1 MSTHVETDEQCASP
15 CRILTTQ
22 VGDIAI
28 LLPIFDAIPNAL
40 KQLPFAVWEAEPDLD
55 GQGNQKCKPN
65 GRPRIKKAPRHSRG
79 HLISK
84 SKPEEWMASDNCLA
98 SFDPKQFHGV
108 GVLLRASSG
117 TVGIDLDDYDALIAE
132 FPAIEKLM
140 QQAKEAGVYCEN
152 SPSKTG
158 LRLFVKGSLPE
169 GKGRRQG
176 GIEIYGDTAFL
187 TVTGAA
193 RWPGDVVEGQ
203 WLVDALIGI
212 IDDCPRES
220 GAEKAHSRDE
230 AATPAD
236 PIIVERLSAEM
247 ERQQPRLWRGQWQS
261 DGGNLHPDYPS
272 QSEADFALCGCVSRA
287 ASAVGVPRAALATTI
302 AEVFRRSGL
311 YRPDKEKTVRNHTIP
326 NIVKRHFETETAAP
340 ADDWKEL
347 RPLPSPLP
355 PAPTFDIE
363 LLPSALRGFV
373 EDVAGRMQVPA
384 EIVATPLLIALGS
397 VIGKKLAIQPRS
409 VDASWYEYP
418 NLWGVSILQP
428 GMLKSPALNE
438 ATKFI
443 RELEDLAKRQHEATL
458 MRWQADEALRKIV
471 QKDREADVKKLFK
484 EGKFDEA
491 RELAQQAQKAP
502 VRRRYIIMDA
512 TPEARLRVLGENP
525 NGVMLIRDE
534 LSGHIAQLHRD
545 GYEQAR
551 AQELQ
556 FYDGKFNYEDD
567 RLKREGMFA
576 SEPRM
581 AVYGNLQPSK
591 VEALLYDRSQTGK
604 GLDDGYLERLFQLAV
619 MPTLSPEYTLNKSQ
633 PDEDAEGRVR
643 SIFKAADALQG
654 ELDVATG
661 QLKPRKL
668 HFDPNAEGQF
678 DTVFQELERSLRKPG
693 GREQSKSHRGK
704 YRGTIVKLALVLA
717 FCEDSQLPA
726 IPIEALHR
734 AVRLTSFYDRHAKRI
749 YALGEPSDLASA
761 HELLGHLK
769 SGHLKDGFGARDVEM
784 RKWKRLKTLGEIEGA
799 IAVLCDH
806 GHLLERRNKDT
817 GGAPSR
823 KLFINPAVEREVRGR
838 AA

>member
-1 MSTHVETDEQCASP
+1 
-15 CRILTTQ
+15 
-22 VGDIAI
+22 
-28 LLPIFDAIPNAL
+28 
-40 KQLPFAVWEAEPDLD
+40 
-55 GQGNQKCKPN
+55 
-65 GRPRIKKAPRHSRG
+65 
-79 HLISK
+79 
-84 SKPEEWMASDNCLA
+84 
-98 SFDPKQFHGV
+98 
-108 GVLLRASSG
+108 
-117 TVGIDLDDYDALIAE
+117 
-132 FPAIEKLM
+132 M

-438 ATKFI
+438 QLNLSESW
-443 RELEDLAKRQHEATL
+443 RTL
-458 MRWQADEALRKIV
+458 
-471 QKDREADVKKLFK
+471 
-484 EGKFDEA
+484 
-491 RELAQQAQKAP
+491 
-502 VRRRYIIMDA
+502 
-512 TPEARLRVLGENP
+512 
-525 NGVMLIRDE
+525 
-534 LSGHIAQLHRD
+534 
-545 GYEQAR
+545 
-551 AQELQ
+551 
-556 FYDGKFNYEDD
+556 
-567 RLKREGMFA
+567 
-576 SEPRM
+576 
-581 AVYGNLQPSK
+581 
-591 VEALLYDRSQTGK
+591 RSDST
-604 GLDDGYLERLFQLAV
+604 
-619 MPTLSPEYTLNKSQ
+619 
-633 PDEDAEGRVR
+633 
-643 SIFKAADALQG
+643 
-654 ELDVATG
+654 
-661 QLKPRKL
+661 KPR
-668 HFDPNAEGQF
+668 
-678 DTVFQELERSLRKPG
+678 
-693 GREQSKSHRGK
+693 
-704 YRGTIVKLALVLA
+704 
-717 FCEDSQLPA
+717 
-726 IPIEALHR
+726 
-734 AVRLTSFYDRHAKRI
+734 
-749 YALGEPSDLASA
+749 
-761 HELLGHLK
+761 
-769 SGHLKDGFGARDVEM
+769 
-784 RKWKRLKTLGEIEGA
+784 
-799 IAVLCDH
+799 
-806 GHLLERRNKDT
+806 
-817 GGAPSR
+817 
-823 KLFINPAVEREVRGR
+823 
-838 AA
+838 